1 MATALLLEVLVVGE
15 TLFLRE
21 EKSLSLEQ
29 MVVIVDYRIHIL
41 FVIICIICIYFYI

>member
-15 TLFLRE
+15 TLFLRQ

-29 MVVIVDYRIHIL
+29 MVVIVDYRICILLCLYIYVLHIR
-41 FVIICIICIYFYI
+41 